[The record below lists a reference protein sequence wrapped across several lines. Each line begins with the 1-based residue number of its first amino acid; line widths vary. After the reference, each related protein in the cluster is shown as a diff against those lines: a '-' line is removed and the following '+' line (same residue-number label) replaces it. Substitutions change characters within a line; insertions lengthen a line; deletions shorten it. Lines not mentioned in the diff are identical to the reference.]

1 MTTQLNHFL
10 EECQKA
16 DVVPVTR
23 QLLADLHTPVSLLQ
37 RFYNGQEGVF
47 LLESVEGGEK
57 WGRYSFLGIAP
68 HAFIEVHRNDISVIV
83 YDESGK
89 IVAENKT
96 PHHGK
101 PLQMLRQ
108 LMSHY
113 RAAEHADLPRFFGGL
128 VGYFAYEMVEF
139 FENIP
144 NQLENEPFASFVIP
158 RTMLIF
164 DNARQT
170 LTICVLTFPNQI
182 HSQQPPDINIGT
194 ENNTDTENNT
204 GAENNI
210 NTKNINTDSRLRKLY
225 ADAVTET
232 ERIAAELEKPI
243 PMLQPKHTGKLK
255 LRPVLPEEEYYQRV
269 ETIKEHIAAG
279 DLIQCVFSQQF
290 VSEHAPDAVSLYRA
304 LRFANPAPYLFFM
317 HLSGSVLAGS
327 SPETMIRLEGKTAT
341 LRPIAGTR
349 KRGETEQRDRE
360 LADEMLR
367 DPKEKAEH
375 LMLVDLGRNDLGRIA
390 KTGTVQV
397 TDLMFI
403 ERHPHV
409 MHLVTNVTAQL
420 EDGYDGFDLFEAT
433 FPAGTLSGAPK
444 VRAMQIIAEQEE
456 TPRGPYGGAAGYISF
471 GGNIDFAI
479 TIRTAKIRNG
489 KLTAQAGGGIVYDS
503 VPELERKETVNK
515 AMGIARAVEMLTPN

>member
-1 MTTQLNHFL
+1 MTTPLNHFL
-10 EECQKA
+10 TECQKA

-68 HAFIEVHRNDISVIV
+68 HAFVQVHKNDITVTE
-83 YDESGK
+83 YNNSGN
-89 IVAENKT
+89 IVAENKM
-96 PHHGK
+96 PHHHK
-101 PLQMLRQ
+101 PLQVLRQ
-108 LMSHY
+108 LMTQY
-113 RAAEHADLPRFFGGL
+113 KAAEHADLPRFFGGL
-128 VGYFAYEMVEF
+128 VGYFAYEMVGF

-144 NQLENEPFASFVIP
+144 NHLENEPFASFVIP
-158 RTMLIF
+158 RTILIF

-182 HSQQPPDINIGT
+182 QSNQPS
-194 ENNTDTENNT
+194 DTE
-204 GAENNI
+204 
-210 NTKNINTDSRLRKLY
+210 LQKLY
-225 ADAVTET
+225 ENAVAET
-232 ERIAAELEKPI
+232 ERIAAELEKPM
-243 PMLQPKHTGKLK
+243 PMPQPKHTGKLK
-255 LRPVLPEEEYYQRV
+255 LKPALPEEEYYRRV
-269 ETIKEHIAAG
+269 EIIKEHIAAG

-290 VSEHAPDAVSLYRA
+290 VSENAPDAVSLYRA

-327 SPETMIRLEGKTAT
+327 SPETMIRLEGRTAT

-409 MHLVTNVTAQL
+409 MHLVSNVTAQL
-420 EDGYDGFDLFEAT
+420 ENNYDGFDLFEAT

-444 VRAMQIIAEQEE
+444 VRAMQIIAEQEGIS
-456 TPRGPYGGAAGYISF
+456 RGVYGGAAGYISF

-479 TIRTAKIRNG
+479 TIRTAQIRNG
-489 KLTAQAGGGIVYDS
+489 KLIAQSGGGIVYDS
-503 VPELERKETVNK
+503 IPELERKETVNK
-515 AMGIARAVEMLTPN
+515 AMGIARAVEILTLTH

>member
-1 MTTQLNHFL
+1 
-10 EECQKA
+10 
-16 DVVPVTR
+16 
-23 QLLADLHTPVSLLQ
+23 
-37 RFYNGQEGVF
+37 
-47 LLESVEGGEK
+47 
-57 WGRYSFLGIAP
+57 
-68 HAFIEVHRNDISVIV
+68 
-83 YDESGK
+83 
-89 IVAENKT
+89 
-96 PHHGK
+96 
-101 PLQMLRQ
+101 MLRQ
-108 LMSHY
+108 LMTRY

-128 VGYFAYEMVEF
+128 VGYFAYEMVGF

-144 NQLENEPFASFVIP
+144 NQLDNEPYAGFVIP

-170 LTICVLTFPNQI
+170 LTICVLTFPHQT
-182 HSQQPPDINIGT
+182 HSQEPSGSQPLNT
-194 ENNTDTENNT
+194 NTDF
-204 GAENNI
+204 
-210 NTKNINTDSRLRKLY
+210 RKLY
-225 ADAVTET
+225 ENAVAET
-232 ERIAAELEKPI
+232 ERIAAELEKPM
-243 PMLQPKHTGKLK
+243 PMPQPKHTEKLK
-255 LRPVLPEEEYYQRV
+255 LRPMLPEEEYYHRV
-269 ETIKEHIAAG
+269 EIIKEHIAAG

-290 VSEHAPDAVSLYRA
+290 VSEKAPDAVSLYRA
-304 LRFANPAPYLFFM
+304 LRFSNPAPYLFFM

-327 SPETMIRLEGKTAT
+327 SPETMIRLEGRTAT

-409 MHLVTNVTAQL
+409 MHLVSNVTAQL
-420 EDGYDGFDLFEAT
+420 EEGYDGFDLFEAT

-444 VRAMQIIAEQEE
+444 VRAMQIIAEQED
-456 TPRGPYGGAAGYISF
+456 TPRGVYGGAAGYISF

-479 TIRTAKIRNG
+479 TIRTAQIRNG
-489 KLTAQAGGGIVYDS
+489 KLTAQSGGGIVYDS
-503 VPELERKETVNK
+503 VPELERKETINK
-515 AMGIARAVEMLTPN
+515 AMGIARAVETLTMTE

>member
-1 MTTQLNHFL
+1 MTTQLDRFL
-10 EECQKA
+10 KECQKA

-37 RFYNGQEGVF
+37 RFYNGREGVF

-68 HAFIEVHRNDISVIV
+68 HAFIEIHRNDISIIE
-83 YDESGK
+83 YDKSEK
-89 IVAENKT
+89 IIAENKT

-101 PLQMLRQ
+101 PLQVLRQ
-108 LMSHY
+108 LMTRY
-113 RAAEHADLPRFFGGL
+113 QAAEHADLPRFFGGL

-158 RTMLIF
+158 RTVLIF

-170 LTICVLTFPNQI
+170 LTICVLTFPNRT
-182 HSQQPPDINIGT
+182 HSDPPSDTNINT
-194 ENNTDTENNT
+194 NTNTDT
-204 GAENNI
+204 
-210 NTKNINTDSRLRKLY
+210 DLRQLY
-225 ADAVTET
+225 ADAVAET
-232 ERIAAELEKPI
+232 ERIAAELEKPM
-243 PMLQPKHTGKLK
+243 PMLQPKHAGKLK
-255 LRPVLPEEEYYQRV
+255 LKPVLPEDEYYHRV
-269 ETIKEHIAAG
+269 EIIKEHIAAG

-327 SPETMIRLEGKTAT
+327 SPETMIRLEGRTAT

-409 MHLVTNVTAQL
+409 MHLVSNVTAQL

-456 TPRGPYGGAAGYISF
+456 TSRGPYGGAAGYISF

-515 AMGIARAVEMLTPN
+515 AMGIAKAVEMLTLTY

>member
-1 MTTQLNHFL
+1 M
-10 EECQKA
+10 
-16 DVVPVTR
+16 
-23 QLLADLHTPVSLLQ
+23 
-37 RFYNGQEGVF
+37 
-47 LLESVEGGEK
+47 LESVEGGEK

-68 HAFIEVHRNDISVIV
+68 HAFVEVRKKDIYITEYVD
-83 YDESGK
+83 DEPPA
-89 IVAENKT
+89 VKT
-96 PHHGK
+96 IPHGGK
-101 PLQMLRQ
+101 PLDVLRR
-108 LMSHY
+108 LMTRY
-113 RAAEHADLPRFFGGL
+113 RTAEQPDLPRFFGGL
-128 VGYFAYEMVEF
+128 VGYFAYEMTEF

-144 NQLENEPFASFVIP
+144 NRLEDEPFASFVIP
-158 RTMLIF
+158 RTMLIL
-164 DNARQT
+164 DNAKQT
-170 LTICVLTFPNQI
+170 LTICVLTFPN
-182 HSQQPPDINIGT
+182 SGLAERPGDRSNT
-194 ENNTDTENNT
+194 ENRSGLE
-204 GAENNI
+204 
-210 NTKNINTDSRLRKLY
+210 KLY
-225 ADAVTET
+225 NQAVAEAD
-232 ERIAAELEKPI
+232 RIAAELEKPM
-243 PMLQPKHTGKLK
+243 PFPQPKQNIQQEKNLKLK
-255 LRPVLPEEEYYQRV
+255 PVISEEEYYRRV
-269 ETIKEHIAAG
+269 EIIKEHIAAG

-290 VSEHAPDAVSLYRA
+290 MSENAPDAVSLYRA

-327 SPETMIRLEGKTAT
+327 SPETMIRLEGRTAT

-349 KRGETEQRDRE
+349 KRGSTEQRDRE

-409 MHLVTNVTAQL
+409 MHLVSNVTAQL

-444 VRAMQIIAEQEE
+444 VRAMQIIAEQE
-456 TPRGPYGGAAGYISF
+456 TVPRGPYGGAAGYISF

-479 TIRTAKIRNG
+479 TIRTARIRNG

-515 AMGIARAVEMLTPN
+515 AMGITRAVETLTRDV